1 MNEKLEEK
9 LIVEVKKNPS
19 ILKKITNQTEAI
31 CLAAV
36 KRDGYAIQFVD
47 DQTLELCIEA
57 VKENVYALQCI
68 KNQREEICLAVLKQ
82 DAYNAVGFINDKLKT
97 IYIIEAIKDSRCLR
111 LKYIKDQVEKMP
123 ELVKY
128 NGLAL
133 KFINY
138 QTEEL
143 CLEAV
148 KENVL
153 ALNYVKNKTNKI
165 YKEALNYNFK
175 DSSRLIPIKEKSTAM
190 IVLEASLRNN
200 KDRVILTKILNK
212 FSKDQEIVD
221 FYTKH
226 KLWKHVDF
234 NKLKNHKLF
243 QYGMSL

>member
-1 MNEKLEEK
+1 MNKKLEQKIIEQ
-9 LIVEVKKNPS
+9 VKRDPDY
-19 ILKKITNQTEAI
+19 LKDIEEQTEAI

-36 KRDGYAIQFVD
+36 KAAGW
-47 DQTLELCIEA
+47 A
-57 VKENVYALQCI
+57 VKHVN
-68 KNQREEICLAVLKQ
+68 NQTEEICLAAVKE
-82 DAYNAVGFINDKLKT
+82 DGNALRYVKNQTEKICLATVKDFGNALEYVNNQT
-97 IYIIEAIKDSRCLR
+97 EAI
-111 LKYIKDQVEKMP
+111 
-123 ELVKY
+123 
-128 NGLAL
+128 
-133 KFINY
+133 
-138 QTEEL
+138 

-212 FSKDQEIVD
+212 FSKDQEIID

-243 QYGMSL
+243 QYGMPL